1 MAQLKDTIVSGNLRV
16 SDSTLSGTVQLTT
29 LQAPTTAGG
38 TTYGPGTNGQVLK
51 TNGTSSY
58 WGVVDKI
65 GTSTVGGTYLPIY
78 LNAGTPTAITVKNN
92 TSKSA
97 IGWASG
103 AAANASLVTLNSIA
117 YWNGCYSGT
126 SSNLEY
132 CAKGA
137 FGTIITKA
145 TTDYSK
151 VSISRDLTSGTK
163 IGTITIDGTGTDL
176 YCQTNTNTDTK
187 VTQTASSTSDF
198 RPIVLGYTH
207 STTPG
212 DLAPSTAPTDQVYV
226 TSKLYMK
233 PTTGDLYTDGSIIV
247 TTTASG
253 LKLTDTDGNS
263 YAAIWDNSHNLWIGS
278 SQAATAH
285 HVGQTF
291 ISSGYDSANS
301 IGYDTIRVSVPNAT
315 NDSATNYYALH
326 DGNTSASASIA
337 STATGAYQIGTVTI
351 RNTTT
356 TFYGVNTNTWTA
368 MVGATSSANGTA
380 GYVGVNPPKDGY
392 NTKFWRADGSWAV
405 PTNTTYGLSGA
416 YGGTGNSTWVT
427 TLTAGGSGTTSTVP
441 TASTSVYGITKLS
454 DSTSSTSTALAATA
468 NSVKT
473 AYDLANGKSVVTAST
488 STVSGATTIKSIKID
503 NTNYNIYDSGNTDT
517 KVNVKLATTTKA
529 YLLATSTTPTSSDQ
543 AVTSLADTGV
553 YLSTTAGEIVA
564 TNFSG
569 KINNHTVGADVPAT
583 AVFTDENVKQ
593 SVSSTTDYRPIA
605 LGKHTWTTGSIPSTD
620 PTTVTDQIYG
630 TSNLYMKPSTGSVF
644 TKGYFECVVNN
655 AGLWLTDSSSAMFAS
670 SFCGSNFWI
679 GAANSS
685 SRAHTGVT
693 YISTGYDTTN
703 SCGYSTIF
711 VSIPNAD
718 NSGQLSQ
725 NGVFGVL
732 HKGNTSVTQVLSSGT
747 KIATVSLGADSTDLY
762 APTNTDT
769 KVNVTLATTSK
780 AYLLATTTTPTSS
793 AQAVTSVGDTGVYL
807 TSSAGV
813 LHATTFEGSLNGTI
827 TVTETHGD
835 GTTPTTQKTYY
846 VPFMVDKQS
855 TNYIRGND
863 GIRYATYDGD
873 TTASPKTPGVA
884 SLRLGNN
891 KTLDDTGNMRGSL
904 LLFGSGADYV
914 QVLPTTLTAY
924 RTIYFPNESGTI
936 ALKTQ
941 ADTNEMINLL
951 SEGTLIPV
959 DNDFYVSQY
968 VNGGTTTT
976 TYHRRSVL
984 ALWQYM
990 KSKMTNGSN
999 VSFSTDS
1006 TTKVLTISASDAN
1019 VTQTAT
1025 STDANYEVL
1034 FSNTADN
1041 TTRTEG
1047 ARKSSAVTLNPSS
1060 GNLTTT
1066 GAFVLKE
1073 GSYTGTI
1080 NQNTLTANCTWTFPK
1095 HASGIV
1101 HIEQRA
1107 NFYDDTSTVTS
1118 TPWQKVASLTTG
1130 AASTDRTATFI
1141 VAANYSGDVD
1151 KKFGIAQCHLRTN
1164 GSKVFSSA
1172 ELTWLYKSP
1181 QLFLSDVVLLYKSV
1195 SNTSTTIEI
1204 WAKSNRRYSGY
1215 TFTLLDEHDRKGV
1228 ISGQWELTTNNGA
1241 AGSASLP
1248 SGFTSKNSRILSN
1261 GTTLFDG
1268 TVSSSTVPD
1277 PAIPLQYAITNT
1289 DYDWQSF
1296 SMLIMC
1302 IQTGTANSI
1311 DEWTNIV
1318 IPWQLFCSDITT
1330 QYYVPKGIS
1339 DLSSAAALMRH
1350 PTSIGQGIVID
1361 VTRGSWSGSK
1371 RVVLIGIQ

>member
-1 MAQLKDTIVSGNLRV
+1 MAQLKDSIVSGNLRV
-16 SDSTLSGTVQLTT
+16 SDTTLSATVQLTT
-29 LQAPTTAGG
+29 LRAPTTAGG
-38 TTYGPGTNGQVLK
+38 TTYGPGTSGQVLK

-58 WGVVDKI
+58 WGVVDTI
-65 GTSTVGGTYLPIY
+65 GSSTVGGTYLPIY

-92 TSKSA
+92 TAKSA
-97 IGWASG
+97 IGWVSG

-137 FGTIITKA
+137 FGSIVTKA

-163 IGTITIDGTGTDL
+163 IGTITIDGTSTDL

-226 TSKLYMK
+226 TTKLYMQ
-233 PTTGDLYTDGSIIV
+233 PTSGDMYSAGTIILTTTGR
-247 TTTASG
+247 G
-253 LKLTDTDGNS
+253 LKLTDSDGNA
-263 YAAIWDNSHNLWIGS
+263 YAGIWDNGHNLWIG
-278 SQAATAH
+278 ATQTATTH

-315 NDSATNYYALH
+315 NDGATNYYALH

-351 RNTTT
+351 RNSTT

-468 NSVKT
+468 NAVKT
-473 AYDLANGKSVVTAST
+473 AYDLADGKSVVTAST

-569 KINNHTVGADVPAT
+569 KINNHTVGADVPST
-583 AVFTDENVKQ
+583 AVFTDEKVKQ
-593 SVSSTTDYRPIA
+593 TATSTSDFRPVVFGATHSATPGDLAPSTAPVDQVYVTPSFYMQPSTGKLYAKSKIYFDNATFDTSTT
-605 LGKHTWTTGSIPSTD
+605 
-620 PTTVTDQIYG
+620 PTTVT
-630 TSNLYMKPSTGSVF
+630 T
-644 TKGYFECVVNN
+644 EA
-655 AGLWLTDSSSAMFAS
+655 AGLYAYDETGYRYPVILENTH
-670 SFCGSNFWI
+670 NLWI
-679 GAANSS
+679 GAGQTTGQH
-685 SRAHTGVT
+685 HTGET
-693 YISTGYDTTN
+693 YISAGYDKAN
-703 SCGYSTIF
+703 SVGFSTIKIS
-711 VSIPNAD
+711 VPNATNDGATNYSVWHSGNLTPYTHPTYTAKSSGLYKITVDGTGHVSATAAVAKGDIPALDYLPLTGGTVTGDVTLKSTSGNSPQLIFQRGTLID
-718 NSGQLSQ
+718 NLNDWKIYVKSGGLYFAQSTANASSETWTDKMYFHPSDGKLYV
-725 NGVFGVL
+725 GTKAVL
-732 HKGNTSVTQVLSSGT
+732 TAHPTITTDTDTTSTASPAHGGTFTTVDSVTRDTNGHVT
-747 KIATVSLGADSTDLY
+747 KINVKTVTLPASG
-762 APTNTDT
+762 NTDT
-769 KVNVTLATTSK
+769 KVTQNILATSVTDK
-780 AYLLATTTTPTSS
+780 YPLLVSYYKTGSTTTT
-793 AQAVTSVGDTGVYL
+793 AQTANRVDAVYVQPST
-807 TSSAGV
+807 
-813 LHATTFEGSLNGTI
+813 GTI
-827 TVTETHGD
+827 TATNFV
-835 GTTPTTQKTYY
+835 GTVNSYSIGAS
-846 VPFMVDKQS
+846 VP
-855 TNYIRGND
+855 
-863 GIRYATYDGD
+863 
-873 TTASPKTPGVA
+873 
-884 SLRLGNN
+884 
-891 KTLDDTGNMRGSL
+891 
-904 LLFGSGADYV
+904 
-914 QVLPTTLTAY
+914 
-924 RTIYFPNESGTI
+924 
-936 ALKTQ
+936 
-941 ADTNEMINLL
+941 
-951 SEGTLIPV
+951 
-959 DNDFYVSQY
+959 
-968 VNGGTTTT
+968 
-976 TYHRRSVL
+976 
-984 ALWQYM
+984 
-990 KSKMTNGSN
+990 
-999 VSFSTDS
+999 
-1006 TTKVLTISASDAN
+1006 SAAVFTDAN
-1019 VTQTAT
+1019 VTQTELAL
-1025 STDANYEVL
+1025 DASYEVL
-1034 FSNTADN
+1034 FSGTADS
-1041 TTRTEG
+1041 TTHTEG
-1047 ARKSSAVTLNPSS
+1047 AGKSSAVTLNPSS

-1080 NQNTLTANCTWTFPK
+1080 TQNTLAANRTWTFPK
-1095 HASGIV
+1095 HASGII

-1107 NFYDDTSTVTS
+1107 NFYDDTTGATS

-1151 KKFGIAQCHLRTN
+1151 KRFGIAQCHLRTN

-1181 QLFLSDVVLLYKSV
+1181 QLFLSDIVLLYKSV
-1195 SNTSTTIEI
+1195 ANTSTTIEI
-1204 WAKSNRRYSGY
+1204 WAKSIRRYSGY

-1241 AGSASLP
+1241 TGSASLP
-1248 SGFTSKNSRILSN
+1248 SGFTSKDSRILSN

-1268 TVSSSTVPD
+1268 IVSASTVPD
-1277 PAIPLQYAITNT
+1277 PSIPLQYAITNA

-1302 IQTGTANSI
+1302 IRTSNSNST

-1318 IPWQLFCSDITT
+1318 IPWQLFCSDVTT

-1339 DLSSAAALMRH
+1339 DLSSAAALQPH
-1350 PTSIGQGIVID
+1350 PTNPGQGILID

-1371 RVVLIGIQ
+1371 RVVFIGIQ